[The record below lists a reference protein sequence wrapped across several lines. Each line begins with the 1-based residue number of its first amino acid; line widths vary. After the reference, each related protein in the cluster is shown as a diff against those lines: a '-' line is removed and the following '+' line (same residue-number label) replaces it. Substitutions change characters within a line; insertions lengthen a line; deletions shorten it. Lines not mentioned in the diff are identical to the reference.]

1 MEKIF
6 LSKVKILNAKGKY
19 WWLCAQSLQ
28 SCSTLQHYGLQP
40 ARLLCPWNFPG
51 KNTGVGCHA
60 LLQGIFLTQGSSLC
74 FLNCREILFITEPP
88 GKLHKLKPASDT
100 KHGKFLRQISSEEG
114 HYLQHMIHELIFL
127 YIKRTEN
134 QSGKDKYPNRKLSSQ
149 TIRSAGEGREGWS
162 KRTQKD
168 VFPP

>member
-1 MEKIF
+1 MTLCSVASVMF
-6 LSKVKILNAKGKY
+6 DSATLWTAARQAPLSMRFSRQES
-19 WWLCAQSLQ
+19 WS
-28 SCSTLQHYGLQP
+28 GLPCPPPGDLPDPGIKP
-40 ARLLCPWNFPG
+40 ALPE
-51 KNTGVGCHA
+51 
-60 LLQGIFLTQGSSLC
+60 LQGDSFYHWATGEAPQI
-74 FLNCREILFITEPP
+74 
-88 GKLHKLKPASDT
+88 KPASDT

-134 QSGKDKYPNRKLSSQ
+134 QSGKDRYPNRKLSAQ
-149 TIRSAGEGREGWS
+149 TIRRAGEGREGWS